1 MNSEAVESHGFD
13 GQISLPSLDLTL
25 MSVFSRN
32 SGSAS
37 NDSHPKKLK
46 YLSSECESSIQSVI
60 DSQIIPRLLSSQSL
74 HLRQTHSTQET
85 HLLPTRSELDTFSA
99 LTIDEGPLLAQAFVE
114 QMMAKGMSRETVFL
128 ELITPAARYLGQLW
142 EEEKIDFLEVTHGLI
157 RLQSITHLIG
167 YANQH
172 GPLASGEVKRV
183 MIASAPGS
191 EHLLGA
197 SIVSE
202 FFRKAAWQVV
212 LEVSPSSKELV
223 QAVQREWFDAIG
235 LSVSVEVQLKG
246 LGALIEQI
254 KKSSLN
260 PRSVILLG
268 GPIFTVMDLK
278 ASDFG
283 VDGISVDAIEAV
295 ALAASLQPK
304 D

>member
-1 MNSEAVESHGFD
+1 M
-13 GQISLPSLDLTL
+13 
-25 MSVFSRN
+25 
-32 SGSAS
+32 
-37 NDSHPKKLK
+37 
-46 YLSSECESSIQSVI
+46 I

-114 QMMAKGMSRETVFL
+114 QMLAKGMSRETVFL

-142 EEEKIDFLEVTHGLI
+142 EEEKIDILEVTHGLI

-212 LEVSPSSKELV
+212 LEVSPSARELE
-223 QAVQREWFDAIG
+223 QSARREWFDAIG
-235 LSVSVEVQLKG
+235 LSISVESQLEG
-246 LGALIEQI
+246 LGDLVERIR
-254 KKSSLN
+254 KSSLN
-260 PRSVILLG
+260 PRTVILLG

-283 VDGISVDAIEAV
+283 VDGISTDAQQAV
-295 ALAASLQPK
+295 SLALSLQPTL
-304 D
+304 

>member
-1 MNSEAVESHGFD
+1 M
-13 GQISLPSLDLTL
+13 
-25 MSVFSRN
+25 
-32 SGSAS
+32 
-37 NDSHPKKLK
+37 
-46 YLSSECESSIQSVI
+46 
-60 DSQIIPRLLSSQSL
+60 
-74 HLRQTHSTQET
+74 
-85 HLLPTRSELDTFSA
+85 
-99 LTIDEGPLLAQAFVE
+99 
-114 QMMAKGMSRETVFL
+114 
-128 ELITPAARYLGQLW
+128 
-142 EEEKIDFLEVTHGLI
+142 
-157 RLQSITHLIG
+157 
-167 YANQH
+167 
-172 GPLASGEVKRV
+172 
-183 MIASAPGS
+183 
-191 EHLLGA
+191 
-197 SIVSE
+197 
-202 FFRKAAWQVV
+202 V